1 MIGPFNYVQKT
12 TNYDPQHWRQCL
24 TAGPS
29 QQATILTRMSEY
41 RQQHVELICELM
53 LLSGQRD
60 KLVQVTVSDDEVF
73 DHSSD
78 HSHHCHHLYVLWF
91 IWQLNSGEL
100 SAITPS
106 DR

>member
-1 MIGPFNYVQKT
+1 
-12 TNYDPQHWRQCL
+12 
-24 TAGPS
+24 
-29 QQATILTRMSEY
+29 MSEY